1 MMRGN
6 YDINIIH
13 HFLYF
18 HLTITMRTCIIH
30 NVPAQLYIYALKL
43 RTYYSVP
50 LIIYYVVKMNSS
62 PSNEFTYF
70 LFDFI

>member
-1 MMRGN
+1 MRGN

-30 NVPAQLYIYALKL
+30 NVPAQL
-43 RTYYSVP
+43 
-50 LIIYYVVKMNSS
+50 
-62 PSNEFTYF
+62 
-70 LFDFI
+70 